1 MNILCIADIH
11 FGKLND
17 DDKLYK
23 ELKDNFVEYAKK
35 VKPELIVLCGDAYD
49 SRQLINSVANINF
62 NKFIDDCREIGSD
75 IIVLEGTESHDRY
88 QINALLHY
96 QSEHFFIVNTV
107 TKLNLLGMKFL
118 ILPEEYVRD
127 EHYYDEYM
135 NDKYDFIFGH
145 GMSAHTGFAEGTS
158 EEIVKKP
165 YIWDAKKLE
174 KICKYYTV
182 FGHIHIHSEYHNFIY
197 CGSFSRLN
205 FGESEPKGFIHIN
218 IDKKG
223 KASWKHIENKDA
235 PTMIDVLESDLP
247 DEIDYLLNAMRGY
260 QENNDY
266 VRFVIDQDKDD
277 KLNTIKGFVKN
288 HETTCIKMKKIKK
301 SEEEITENIEEEQKA
316 LNDKLDK
323 YKNLS
328 FIEITQKIAE
338 DEYHEKFSQEEINT
352 VLNTQL

>member
-1 MNILCIADIH
+1 MDILCIADLH

-17 DDKLYK
+17 DERLYN
-23 ELKDNFVEYAKK
+23 ELKDNFIAYAKE
-35 VKPELIVLCGDAYD
+35 VKPDLIVICGDSYD
-49 SRQLINSVANINF
+49 SRQLISSAANIYY
-62 NKFIDDCREIGSD
+62 NKFIDDCIDIGCI
-75 IIVLEGTESHDRY
+75 IIVFEGTESHDRY

-96 QSEHFFIVNTV
+96 QSDKFFVINTV

-127 EHYYDEYM
+127 EHYYDEYL

-145 GMSAHTGFAEGTS
+145 GMASHVGFAGETND
-158 EEIVKKP
+158 EIVKKP

-174 KICKYYTV
+174 KICKYYTI

-205 FGESEPKGFIHIN
+205 FGEEEPKGFIHVN
-218 IDKKG
+218 IDKNK
-223 KASWKHIENKDA
+223 KARWKHVENEDAITMKD
-235 PTMIDVLESDLP
+235 INESDLP
-247 DEIDYLLNAMRGY
+247 DDIDNLLNAMRGY
-260 QENNDY
+260 QENYDY
-266 VRFVIDQDKDD
+266 VRFVIDQDKED

-288 HETTCIKMKKIKK
+288 HETTCIKIKFVKKTEEQITKDI
-301 SEEEITENIEEEQKA
+301 SEEQQL

-338 DEYHEKFSQEEINT
+338 DEYHEQFSQEEINS
-352 VLNTQL
+352 VINTQI